1 MVRVLPVVRGRRAR
15 SGADGRE
22 GIGGLRRQR
31 SAVIRLTAT
40 VVVVL
45 AAAVFLLGVRPLYDM
60 IRKGLDLQGGIQ
72 IVYQAESAPGQPL
85 TASALQRTVQV
96 ISYRVNRLGVSEPI
110 VQSEPKVDR
119 ILIELAGVKDPNQA
133 QKIIGTP
140 AVLQFKS
147 DKGKVVVTGADLQK
161 ASAQIVN
168 GQNQV
173 LLQFD
178 PAGAKAFAAFTK
190 ANQLKHMGIYLDSK
204 QIQNPV
210 IDHGC
215 CTNGQAVISGAFPK
229 FADAQNLAIQLD
241 SGALPLKLHVLSKTA
256 VSPTLGAQSVRAS
269 KVAALVALI
278 LVAAFMFLVY
288 RIPGF
293 WADLAL
299 LVYAILLMA
308 ALVGVHATL
317 TLPGITGMILSIG
330 IAVDSNVIIFERI
343 REELRHG
350 RTLRRAVDEGFHHGL
365 RAILDSNATT
375 IIATVVLYELGQGL
389 IRGFA
394 VTLGIGVVISLLTA
408 VVFTRYLL
416 HWLVDAGVVPSWW
429 FFAARGTPQP
439 APAAAGAAVASAVRA
454 PSRPSGAAG
463 RRGGGL
469 FDMRREWTPDIPVHP
484 PSPPPP
490 DGAQAPAAPDAPAL
504 EEAGAGSPV
513 EDGPVGERTEPRR
526 PRGPKPGQRPRG
538 RRPRKGGR

>member
-1 MVRVLPVVRGRRAR
+1 MVRLV
-15 SGADGRE
+15 
-22 GIGGLRRQR
+22 
-31 SAVIRLTAT
+31 AT

-85 TASALQRTVQV
+85 TAAALKRTVQV

-110 VQSEPKVDR
+110 VQSEPKLNR

-147 DKGKVVVTGADLQK
+147 DKGKVVVTGADLKK

-178 PAGAKAFAAFTK
+178 AAGAQAFAAFTK
-190 ANQLKHMGIYLDSK
+190 ANQLKHMSIYLDGK
-204 QIQNPV
+204 QIQNPI

-229 FADAQNLAIQLD
+229 FADAQNVAIQLD

-269 KVAALVALI
+269 KVAALVALV

-293 WADLAL
+293 WADMAL
-299 LVYAILLMA
+299 LVYAMLLMA
-308 ALVGVHATL
+308 ALLGVHATL

-343 REELRHG
+343 REELRNG

-375 IIATVVLYELGQGL
+375 VIATVVLYELGQGL

-416 HWLVDAGVVPSWW
+416 HWLVDAGAVPSWW

-439 APAAAGAAVASAVRA
+439 ALAMAGAAGVSAGRDLR
-454 PSRPSGAAG
+454 RPSAG
-463 RRGGGL
+463 PVRRGAGL
-469 FDMRREWTPDIPVHP
+469 FDMRREWTPDIPVQ
-484 PSPPPP
+484 PSPPPQP
-490 DGAQAPAAPDAPAL
+490 PEPPAASAEPAGPAAPEAADAVP
-504 EEAGAGSPV
+504 P
-513 EDGPVGERTEPRR
+513 GPDAQPRERSAPRQGR
-526 PRGPKPGQRPRG
+526 APKPGHRPRG
-538 RRPRKGGR
+538 RRPKRGGR